1 MIGRGR
7 WRWLAAGIVTLAILV
22 ALPSRATAADLASL
36 LASIAARSAGVK
48 TLACTVRQERHLKVL
63 SKPVLFTGQ
72 LTVEKPDRLRLE
84 LTAPIP
90 SVFLLDGSHGTHC
103 SGDGE
108 PRRFDLGADP
118 AMAAMGRQM
127 TSWMAGDYAALQD
140 RYEMVAVEPGPG
152 VVMTPRDPGVARVI
166 ARLEV
171 LFEPETLHPRRLEI
185 VEPGGDRTVIWFTG
199 IVVNGAV
206 DQRVFSECH
215 PA

>member
-7 WRWLAAGIVTLAILV
+7 WRWLATGVATVAILG
-22 ALPSRATAADLASL
+22 AFPPQLTAADLASL
-36 LASIAARSAGVK
+36 LASIAARTAGVK

-63 SKPVLFTGQ
+63 SRAVLFTGR
-72 LTVEKPDRLRLE
+72 LTIEKPDRLRLE
-84 LTAPIP
+84 FTTPIP

-103 SGDGE
+103 SGEGE

-140 RYEMVAVEPGPG
+140 RYEMVAMEPGPG
-152 VVMTPRDPGVARVI
+152 VVMTPQDPGVARVI

-171 LFEPETLHPRRLEI
+171 VFEPETLHPRRLEI
-185 VEPGGDRTVIWFTG
+185 VEPGGDRTVIWFTD
-199 IVVNGAV
+199 IVINGAV
-206 DQRVFSECH
+206 DGRVFRECH

>member
-1 MIGRGR
+1 MIARR
-7 WRWLAAGIVTLAILV
+7 RLRWLTAAIVTVAIM
-22 ALPSRATAADLASL
+22 AASAPRSMADDLASL
-36 LASIAARSAGVK
+36 LASIAARAVGVR
-48 TLACTVRQERHLKVL
+48 TLACTVRQERYLKVL
-63 SKPVLFTGQ
+63 SQPVLFTGK

-84 LTAPIP
+84 FTAPLP

-140 RYEMVAVEPGPG
+140 RYEMATMEPGPG

-171 LFEPETLHPRRLEI
+171 LFEPETRHPRRLEI
-185 VEPGGDRTVIWFTG
+185 IEPGGDRTVIWFTG
-199 IVVNGAV
+199 IVVNGDV
-206 DQRVFSECH
+206 DPRAFSECH

>member
-1 MIGRGR
+1 MTGRGR
-7 WRWLAAGIVTLAILV
+7 WRWLAVGITSLAILV
-22 ALPSRATAADLASL
+22 AVPPPATAADLASL

-48 TLACTVRQERHLKVL
+48 TLTCTIRQERHLKVL
-63 SKPVLFTGQ
+63 SQPVLFEGE

-84 LTAPIP
+84 FTTPIP

-127 TSWMAGDYAALQD
+127 TSWMSGNYAALQEL
-140 RYEMVAVEPGPG
+140 YEMQAVAPGPG
-152 VVMTPRDPGVARVI
+152 LVMTPRDPGVARVI

-185 VEPGGDRTVIWFTG
+185 VEPGGDRTVISFTA

-206 DQRVFSECH
+206 ERRVFSECH

>member
-1 MIGRGR
+1 MIARR
-7 WRWLAAGIVTLAILV
+7 RLRWLAAGVVTLAIMA
-22 ALPSRATAADLASL
+22 ALSPGAMADDLATL
-36 LASIAARSAGVK
+36 LASIEARAAGVN
-48 TLACTVRQERHLKVL
+48 TLTCTVRQERHLKVL
-63 SKPVLFTGQ
+63 SRPVVFTGQ

-84 LTAPIP
+84 FTIPIP

-103 SGDGE
+103 GGDAE

-140 RYEMVAVEPGPG
+140 RYEMATMEPGPG

-171 LFEPETLHPRRLEI
+171 LFEPQTFQPRRLEI
-185 VEPGGDRTVIWFTG
+185 VEPEGDRTVIWFTD

-206 DQRVFSECH
+206 DARVFSECH